1 MNGSDG
7 VTGSDLPGSDAA
19 QRATFAAAYQKLLA
33 NRTAAVESIE
43 LSSDFGVTRV
53 HASGPTDAPAVVLVH
68 AYQATSGEWNEL
80 ADLLST
86 DHRVYAVDMMGD
98 AGFSTPGGRAIA
110 TPEDLVAYL
119 DTVLDGLAV
128 DRVELCGHSFG
139 AWIAL
144 TYALARPSRVNRL
157 VLLDPTMC
165 FGPLLKGYVLRA
177 IPAMMQPSS
186 DRRLSLIRWESRR
199 APLDQAWLDAT
210 GPAADA
216 FSGMPTVPTR
226 IPAKDVVA
234 KLEPELLVVLA
245 ERSRVIQAR
254 AIAKRTGM
262 RLPDARVEIVA
273 GASHYGLPI
282 THATEI
288 AALLRRPTGT

>member
-98 AGFSTPGGRAIA
+98 AGFSAPGGRAIA

-216 FSGMPTVPTR
+216 FSGMPTVPTKIPPKQVRAAMDRPTLVILAGKSRVHNVRR
-226 IPAKDVVA
+226 IAARTSHMPDVVE
-234 KLEPELLVVLA
+234 K
-245 ERSRVIQAR
+245 
-254 AIAKRTGM
+254 T
-262 RLPDARVEIVA
+262 LPSAT
-273 GASHYGLPI
+273 HYALPM
-282 THATEI
+282 THADEV
-288 AALLRRPTGT
+288 ADLMRAR

>member
-144 TYALARPSRVNRL
+144 TYALARPSRKNL
-157 VLLDPTMC
+157 
-165 FGPLLKGYVLRA
+165 Y
-177 IPAMMQPSS
+177 SS
-186 DRRLSLIRWESRR
+186 IRI
-199 APLDQAWLDAT
+199 
-210 GPAADA
+210 
-216 FSGMPTVPTR
+216 F
-226 IPAKDVVA
+226 
-234 KLEPELLVVLA
+234 
-245 ERSRVIQAR
+245 
-254 AIAKRTGM
+254 
-262 RLPDARVEIVA
+262 
-273 GASHYGLPI
+273 ASVG
-282 THATEI
+282 E
-288 AALLRRPTGT
+288 